1 MTDLRDKI
9 AATIYCHILFRAL
22 DQCEC
27 GASFDGFCGRAL
39 DAYAAHVADAV
50 IRELTIWIPPIF
62 ASAIH
67 AWADSELAAISHH
80 GSPGEYEMLKRLN
93 QEAAQIANYATTHER
108 WNGPNA

>member
-27 GASFDGFCGRAL
+27 GAAFDGFCGHAL

-50 IRELTIWIPPIF
+50 IEALNLNTPV
-62 ASAIH
+62 
-67 AWADSELAAISHH
+67 
-80 GSPGEYEMLKRLN
+80 EYLSVDGKRKN
-93 QEAAQIANYATTHER
+93 FMVAGHYTVEVTDD
-108 WNGPNA
+108 

>member
-27 GASFDGFCGRAL
+27 GAAFDGFCGHAL

-50 IRELTIWIPPIF
+50 IRELGLEQEDGECGYCQAQLPCSRY
-62 ASAIH
+62 SA
-67 AWADSELAAISHH
+67 WETDE
-80 GSPGEYEMLKRLN
+80 
-93 QEAAQIANYATTHER
+93 
-108 WNGPNA
+108 

>member
-27 GASFDGFCGRAL
+27 GAAFDGFCGHAL

-50 IRELTIWIPPIF
+50 IEALSLRTDQVGTLTRYVTEWTP
-62 ASAIH
+62 
-67 AWADSELAAISHH
+67 DD
-80 GSPGEYEMLKRLN
+80 
-93 QEAAQIANYATTHER
+93 
-108 WNGPNA
+108 